1 MPLWLVCAKRC
12 LLGTTSLSTC
22 LPGHS
27 RIIYKEREKKKGKIE
42 SSMITGKGMAK
53 RSLKVK
59 FKGEEREIKGSK
71 KCKTNNENPYNI
83 LKS

>member
-1 MPLWLVCAKRC
+1 
-12 LLGTTSLSTC
+12 
-22 LPGHS
+22 
-27 RIIYKEREKKKGKIE
+27 
-42 SSMITGKGMAK
+42 MITGKGMAK